1 MGKAIIIAIASCSA
15 DIHLMYYCT
24 CSTCVRVHFI
34 LCLIFTAPCAYFMY
48 YHSAI
53 PIMCGSHLE
62 QKYTERAWE
71 SIDETGTDNDPD
83 LRVIPTTHYLYLLAL
98 DTSTH
103 FKNNNQE
110 MATEKYN
117 KYE

>member
-1 MGKAIIIAIASCSA
+1 MLGFIFISSCASYLLHHVLTSC
-15 DIHLMYYCT
+15 I
-24 CSTCVRVHFI
+24 
-34 LCLIFTAPCAYFMY
+34 
-48 YHSAI
+48 I